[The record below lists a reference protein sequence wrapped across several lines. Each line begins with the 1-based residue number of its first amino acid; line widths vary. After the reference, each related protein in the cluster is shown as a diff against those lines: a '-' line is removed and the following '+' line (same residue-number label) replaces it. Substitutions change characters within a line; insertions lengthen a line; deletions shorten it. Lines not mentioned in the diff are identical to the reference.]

1 MERRVRFELLFRRHE
16 PAVRAYALRRA
27 DAGLADDVVAEV
39 FLVCW
44 RRFDDVPVDPLPW
57 LLGVARNVIGTMR
70 RGELRRH
77 ALRGRLAD
85 LGAGETAPTIES
97 PDAVLAAALA
107 RLNEEDREML
117 LLVGWEELSSR
128 QLAAALA
135 LHPSTARVRLMRAR
149 RRLRSELARADEA
162 TEPCVPAPMEAS

>member
-27 DAGLADDVVAEV
+27 DAALADDVVAEV

-44 RRFDDVPVDPLPW
+44 RRFEDVPVDPLPW

-70 RGELRRH
+70 RGELRRT

-85 LGAGETAPTIES
+85 LGATEAARTFES
-97 PDAVLAAALA
+97 PDGVLAAALA
-107 RLNEEDREML
+107 RLNDEDRELL
-117 LLVGWEELSSR
+117 LLVGWEELSPR
-128 QLAAALA
+128 QVAAALA
-135 LHPSTARVRLMRAR
+135 LRPSTARVRLMRAR
-149 RRLRSELARADEA
+149 RRLRSELARAQEGGEA
-162 TEPCVPAPMEAS
+162 CVPTPMEAS